1 MKTKF
6 NFYSIILYM
15 LLIITCLFNGIT
27 IKIGQNLN
35 INIGL
40 IIYSFTFLFTALL
53 FEKHKMKETKKS
65 LLTAAILTFI
75 FYIICSI
82 ICSLPMI
89 DNEKIESLKNIIS
102 PNAIKISS
110 LKIYYPN
117 ISLAALLIIF
127 LLTHYIFVIIYDL
140 IESNSNYLVG
150 FILAIIISF
159 ILDQTFYTSLTNI
172 YYIVINNINTI
183 DVIKQLTANYFVVI
197 CSSVICLFIYPIL
210 KRKY

>member
-172 YYIVINNINTI
+172 YHIVINNINTI